1 MSGRFPLLAAM
12 MAMFPACSK
21 STSGPPAAPPPAK
34 VTVATPLV
42 KKVIEWDEFT
52 GRLES
57 PQMVSLRARVGGYLE
72 KIHFKEGTE
81 IKAGDLLVT
90 IDPRPYQAAVEGAKA
105 ELDRSRAHAALAKN
119 EAVRAETLI
128 KSRAI
133 ATEEYDSRLN
143 AAAEAD
149 AAVRVAEATLK
160 KAELNFEF
168 TSVRAPIGG
177 RISYAQVTE
186 GNLVT
191 GGEKDS
197 TLLTTI
203 VALDPLYCYFEVNE
217 QSALKY
223 REMHKQGQRVSPL
236 FQAVPAEIG
245 LANQQGFPRKGMVD
259 FVDNVLRPDTGT
271 IRARGT
277 FANPDKLMAPGFFAR
292 IRIPGS
298 GEYEALL
305 IRDEAIG
312 SDQGRSYVYVVGD
325 DRKAVYRPIETG
337 PIEDGLRIVRSG
349 LKAGEKIVINGVINL
364 RDGTP
369 VEPGDGPMALPAP
382 PQTARTDR

>member
-1 MSGRFPLLAAM
+1 MVGLLALL
-12 MAMFPACSK
+12 PACTRK
-21 STSGPPAAPPPAK
+21 NPAPAPPPLAAK

-42 KKVIEWDEFT
+42 KKVVEWDEFT

-57 PQMVSLRARVGGYLE
+57 PQMVGLRARVSGYLE

-81 IKAGDLLVT
+81 VKAGDLLVT
-90 IDPRPYQAAVEGAKA
+90 IDPRPYQAAVDGAKA
-105 ELDRSRAHAALAKN
+105 EVDRSRVQAEQAKN
-119 EAVRAETLI
+119 EAIRAAALI
-128 KSRAI
+128 KSNAI

-143 AAAEAD
+143 AAAETA
-149 AAVRVAEATLK
+149 AAVRAAEATLK
-160 KAELNFEF
+160 KAELDLEF
-168 TSVRAPIGG
+168 TSVRAPISG
-177 RISYAQVTE
+177 RISNAAVTA

-191 GGEKDS
+191 GGERDS

-223 REMHKQGQRVSPL
+223 RELHKQGARVSPM
-236 FQAVPAEIG
+236 FDAVPAEIG
-245 LANQQGFPRKGMVD
+245 LANDRGFPRKGQVD
-259 FVDNVLRPDTGT
+259 FVDNVLKPDTGT

-312 SDQGRSYVYVVGD
+312 SDQGRSFVFVVGD
-325 DRKAVYRPIETG
+325 DRKASYRPIETG
-337 PIEDGLRIVRSG
+337 PMEDGLRIVRSG

-364 RDGTP
+364 RDGSA
-369 VEPGDGPMALPAP
+369 VEPEEGGMALVASAVAP
-382 PQTARTDR
+382 ER

>member
-1 MSGRFPLLAAM
+1 MSGRFPLLAAI
-12 MAMFPACSK
+12 MAVLPACSK
-21 STSGPPAAPPPAK
+21 STSGTPAAPPPAK

-42 KKVIEWDEFT
+42 KKVVEWDEFT

-105 ELDRSRAHAALAKN
+105 ELDRSRAHATLAKN
-119 EAVRAETLI
+119 EASRAETLI

-160 KAELNFEF
+160 KAELNLEF
-168 TSVRAPIGG
+168 TSVRAPIDG

-223 REMHKQGQRVSPL
+223 REMHKLGQRVSPL
-236 FQAVPAEIG
+236 FHAVPAEIG
-245 LANQQGFPRKGMVD
+245 LANQQGFPRKGVVD

-298 GEYEALL
+298 GEYDALL

-312 SDQGRSYVYVVGD
+312 SDQGRSFVFVVGE

-349 LKAGEKIVINGVINL
+349 LKAG
-364 RDGTP
+364 
-369 VEPGDGPMALPAP
+369 
-382 PQTARTDR
+382 